1 MITLDENDPTSIEEL
16 QTLALTWRLR
26 AKYMMGEVGR
36 RTGSSDAIRVT
47 AMAAALEWAAGDLYA
62 FVGYPELKQPE

>member
-1 MITLDENDPTSIEEL
+1 MIAMEENDQTSIDEL
-16 QTLALTWRLR
+16 QTLALSWRLK

-47 AMAAALEWAAGDLYA
+47 AMASALEWAASDLYA
-62 FVGYPELKQPE
+62 FVGYPEEKQPK

>member
-1 MITLDENDPTSIEEL
+1 MITLEESDQASIDEL

-36 RTGSSDAIRVT
+36 RTGSCDAIRVT
-47 AMAAALEWAAGDLYA
+47 VMASALEWAAGDLWA
-62 FVGYPELKQPE
+62 FVGYPDEKQPE